1 MKQQMTSISDL
12 IIVCLFQNYKNMW
25 NKRTDAKG
33 KRQSKVVS
41 SKTCYR
47 QTGPRSAVSKVSG
60 YRCETDCRSRGHEFD
75 PRPVPYFRGD

>member
-1 MKQQMTSISDL
+1 MKQQMTSIRDL

-47 QTGPRSAVSKVSG
+47 RTGPRSAVGKVSG
-60 YRCETDCRSRGHEFD
+60 YRCETDCRSRGREFD
-75 PRPVPYFRGD
+75 PSPVPYFRGD